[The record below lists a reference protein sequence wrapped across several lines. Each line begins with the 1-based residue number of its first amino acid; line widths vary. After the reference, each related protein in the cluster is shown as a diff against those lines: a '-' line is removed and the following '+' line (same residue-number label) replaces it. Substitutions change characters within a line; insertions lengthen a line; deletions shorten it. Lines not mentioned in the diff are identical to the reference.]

1 MSDIKK
7 EEQEK
12 QRNKNSVIVSLRG
25 VFEGLSINLIFSLFF
40 FFFFFSLSSRDSRMA
55 ILD

>member
-12 QRNKNSVIVSLRG
+12 QWNKNSVIVSLRG

-40 FFFFFSLSSRDSRMA
+40 FFFFSLSSRDSRMA